1 MDVESVTEIVVA
13 THHRAVGC
21 PCGRSN
27 AVSTVS
33 LVQFGEIHRR
43 TLLNTSS
50 CSSQGIKVGR
60 GEVWRLRTKNSFV
73 LLRESAS
80 AEEFRTPGKWRA
92 VRMILYTAQ
101 KKKHKQRSNLIS
113 FGSLADPLLMVQTAA
128 ELSHQQHTVV
138 PAH

>member
-13 THHRAVGC
+13 THRGAVGC

-27 AVSTVS
+27 AVSTVALNS

-60 GEVWRLRTKNSFV
+60 GEACGLRTKNSFV

-101 KKKHKQRSNLIS
+101 KKNTNSEAIS
-113 FGSLADPLLMVQTAA
+113 
-128 ELSHQQHTVV
+128 
-138 PAH
+138 